1 MVSDLGGQVHAETYY
16 ELVTGE
22 HQGPWEYTFVKG
34 KGYVDF
40 EGKVGA
46 IPKREEW

>member
-1 MVSDLGGQVHAETYY
+1 MYNEINGQAAADFYFKLAESDK
-16 ELVTGE
+16 
-22 HQGPWEYTFVKG
+22 QGPWDATFIGG

-46 IPKREEW
+46 RQ